1 MARTKSLK
9 VELTDLPTSYDMVH
23 ASKLIGKDHRT
34 IKKFCDENNIELE
47 NYNGRYYIPEKQL
60 NLIKELLWE
69 EKNL

>member
-1 MARTKSLK
+1 MARTKTIK

-47 NYNGRYYIPEKQL
+47 NYNGRFYISEKQVKLLQEKL
-60 NLIKELLWE
+60 NDK
-69 EKNL
+69 

>member
-1 MARTKSLK
+1 MARTKTFK

-47 NYNGRYYIPEKQL
+47 NYNGRYYVSEKQL
-60 NLIKELLWE
+60 KLLQ
-69 EKNL
+69 EKLNDK